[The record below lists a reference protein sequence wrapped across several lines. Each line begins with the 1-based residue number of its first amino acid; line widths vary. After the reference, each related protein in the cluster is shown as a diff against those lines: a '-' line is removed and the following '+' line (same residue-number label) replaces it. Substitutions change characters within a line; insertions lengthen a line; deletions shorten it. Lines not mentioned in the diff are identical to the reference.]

1 MRALALVSTAWL
13 LASCGGGGGGSAVP
27 PTPARS
33 GATASTTSSLA
44 LRIDVPQ
51 TGTAS
56 NRRPAY
62 VSPATQSLAVAVLF
76 GGTTVGTF
84 SVNLSPSSPS
94 CQTVAAALQC
104 SLSVPVA
111 LTASGAYTLATATF
125 DQPQSQACSP
135 TGTPRCAGNV
145 LSAANVAATL
155 QLNATNVVAMV
166 LGGLANGFTVTP
178 VSNGFFHGDVHS
190 LSLWGPQSQS
200 LVVQALDADGNT
212 IVGAGAPALTL
223 TAASSTVQTASTSPG
238 AFTLQATASGS
249 PPAVTP
255 GTVQLTATATPVG
268 SPAAPFSQTIP
279 LAIAHTAVFVSNNS
293 SVAVYFDG
301 NTTPSVASIP
311 GLNQPR
317 GVAVDAGGTLYIGSH
332 TWPGTISECTP
343 GSGYTSCSTPIST
356 LPYVEGVATDASG
369 NLWITANG
377 CDLLEFLAGATTP
390 ALDLSTGFSTLR
402 GVAADKNGN
411 VWTANQSWPSEVAGY
426 APPLST
432 WSTPFA
438 TLTSAINA
446 PIQVSAGG
454 AGDIWVANSGGAV
467 TQFAAPI
474 GSASTPSI
482 TLGSSAGIWGAQGV
496 AVDAQAGVWIANTGG
511 NSVVHCPAPVSA
523 ATCTNF
529 SVSGPIWIAA
539 YPSAID
545 P

>member
-1 MRALALVSTAWL
+1 
-13 LASCGGGGGGSAVP
+13 
-27 PTPARS
+27 
-33 GATASTTSSLA
+33 
-44 LRIDVPQ
+44 
-51 TGTAS
+51 
-56 NRRPAY
+56 
-62 VSPATQSLAVAVLF
+62 
-76 GGTTVGTF
+76 
-84 SVNLSPSSPS
+84 
-94 CQTVAAALQC
+94 
-104 SLSVPVA
+104 
-111 LTASGAYTLATATF
+111 
-125 DQPQSQACSP
+125 
-135 TGTPRCAGNV
+135 
-145 LSAANVAATL
+145 
-155 QLNATNVVAMV
+155 
-166 LGGLANGFTVTP
+166 
-178 VSNGFFHGDVHS
+178 
-190 LSLWGPQSQS
+190 
-200 LVVQALDADGNT
+200 LDADGNT

-268 SPAAPFSQTIP
+268 SSAAPFSQTIP
-279 LAIAHTAVFVSNNS
+279 LVIAHTAVFVSNNS
-293 SVAVYFDG
+293 SVAAYFDG
-301 NTTPSVASIP
+301 STTPNVASIP

-390 ALDLSTGFSTLR
+390 ALDISTGFSTLR

-496 AVDAQAGVWIANTGG
+496 AVDAEAGVWIANSGG

-523 ATCTNF
+523 GTCSNF
-529 SVSGPIWIAA
+529 SVAGPIWIAA